1 MPLVYDFLFGLVFLY
16 ENEPILKLKLKLKQA
31 RVKLIEN
38 DLSLNILKC
47 FVQRLKLVFSR

>member
-47 FVQRLKLVFSR
+47 FVQRL